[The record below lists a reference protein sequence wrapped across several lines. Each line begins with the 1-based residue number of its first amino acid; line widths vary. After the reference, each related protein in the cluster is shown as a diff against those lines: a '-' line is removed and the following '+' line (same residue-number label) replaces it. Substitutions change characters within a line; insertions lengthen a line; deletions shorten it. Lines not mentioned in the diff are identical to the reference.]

1 MPTIQFRNK
10 NKGVKKRTILQFI
23 EFIFSTY
30 EPRPSVSFTLAPVR
44 GKITAE
50 YVAKGCEQGRLWP

>member
-23 EFIFSTY
+23 EFIFPY
-30 EPRPSVSFTLAPVR
+30 DPDLQLSFTLAPVR